1 MPISRM
7 QQPRQMYGLGSF
19 VKKAVK
25 GVTGAVKKIAS
36 SDLGKAA
43 GIAALTFGIPGTQFG
58 GLMGRSAGSIFG
70 GAPSIFGKMGI
81 GESLSALGSTL
92 GIGTSDGILK
102 GITKNFP
109 GKGLGL
115 ATTVAGL
122 TGFLS
127 AQGKTEEEIEEIK
140 QNPEVLGG
148 YLEQY
153 YRNLNPPTA
162 DTNSEEY
169 EAQVS
174 NFVQRNL
181 KANGGRMGF
190 SDGKSGKFL
199 TMQEAAERDPAMF
212 MDTTTSAYG
221 DAGKGRPV
229 PDFLKP
235 QKTLKENLQFL
246 NEIKG
251 GISPKSTAYMLKE
264 YLDNALKNKQI
275 TKEKYNKMLMPF
287 FGKTGEGITKQIE
300 AYENFANGGR
310 IGFEDGTYFD
320 EQTTNVTGKET
331 TGPMPGGKTP
341 QIPEE
346 EFLKYQQFKENK
358 VVPASS
364 DSKPEY
370 GTKEYFKQNLDNL
383 ELEQYVEK
391 PFLLNPFSI
400 GLIEDRLNSFE
411 KAGGDSSRYRNLYE
425 KIKQE
430 NTKYFQSLSEAEQ
443 KAYIDRH
450 RKSLE
455 KDIGL
460 GILPGQE
467 ELGILDLKKEKGIPQ
482 PKKDPFDTEGF
493 KQYRMD
499 AATGG
504 RIGFAFGN
512 PEQNAMEASGIGG
525 LPLNQNPAGI
535 TELDLR
541 DNGGFIPPVGVK
553 EKADDIPA
561 MLSNNEFVFT
571 ADAVRGMG
579 DGDVNVGAQRMY
591 DMMKKLE
598 NGGRV

>member
-25 GVTGAVKKIAS
+25 GVTGAVKKIAG
-36 SDLGKAA
+36 SDVGKL
-43 GIAALTFGIPGTQFG
+43 ALTAGALY
-58 GLMGRSAGSIFG
+58 GLG
-70 GAPSIFGKMGI
+70 GAKFLGGQGIFAGGQ
-81 GESLSALGSTL
+81 GLSRFANLANLPTAL
-92 GIGTSDGILK
+92 GIGGSDGILK

-109 GKGLGL
+109 GGGMGL
-115 ATTVAGL
+115 AATVAGL
-122 TGFLS
+122 TGFMS
-127 AQGKTEEEIEEIK
+127 AQGISDEQIEEIK
-140 QNPEVLGG
+140 QNPEALKG
-148 YLEQY
+148 YLDQY

-251 GISPKSTAYMLKE
+251 GISPKSTTYMLKE
-264 YLDNALKNKQI
+264 YLDKALKNKQI

-287 FGKTGEGITKQIE
+287 FGKTGEGITKKIE
-300 AYENFANGGR
+300 EYENFANGGR

-358 VVPASS
+358 VVPVSS

-467 ELGILDLKKEKGIPQ
+467 ELGILDLKKEEGIPQ

>member
-25 GVTGAVKKIAS
+25 GVTGAVKSIAK
-36 SDLGKAA
+36 SDVGKAA
-43 GIAALTFGIPGTQFG
+43 LAAAAIKFGGPLAAKAFPGTFGSAATSPFLRSIGTGKFLGPTGILAAGKTALFGSNAIGPNVPEGLLSKFKFPGG
-58 GLMGRSAGSIFG
+58 G
-70 GAPSIFGKMGI
+70 MGI
-81 GESLSALGSTL
+81 
-92 GIGTSDGILK
+92 
-102 GITKNFP
+102 
-109 GKGLGL
+109 
-115 ATTVAGL
+115 ATTVAGI

-127 AQGKTEEEIEEIK
+127 AQGKTEEEIAEIK

-181 KANGGRMGF
+181 KSDGGRMGF
-190 SDGKSGKFL
+190 SDGKSGNFV
-199 TMQEAAERDPAMF
+199 
-212 MDTTTSAYG
+212 DTTTSAYG

-251 GISPKSTAYMLKE
+251 GISPKSTTYMLKE
-264 YLDNALKNKQI
+264 YLDKALKNKQI

-287 FGKTGEGITKQIE
+287 FGKTGEGITKKIE
-300 AYENFANGGR
+300 EYENFANGGR

-358 VVPASS
+358 VVPVSS

-541 DNGGFIPPVGVK
+541 DSGGFIPPVGVK

>member
-1 MPISRM
+1 MNLE
-7 QQPRQMYGLGSF
+7 PRQQYGLGSF

-25 GVTGAVKKIAS
+25 GVTGAVKKVAG

-43 GIAALTFGIPGTQFG
+43 LTIGLGMYAGGLGPFAQGSTMFG
-58 GLMGRSAGSIFG
+58 GKLAGLKGAGFLKNLPAITG
-70 GAPSIFGKMGI
+70 G
-81 GESLSALGSTL
+81 
-92 GIGTSDGILK
+92 DGILK
-102 GITKNFP
+102 GITENFP
-109 GKGLGL
+109 GGGMGL
-115 ATTVAGL
+115 AATAAGL
-122 TGFLS
+122 TGFMS
-127 AQGKTEEEIEEIK
+127 AQGVSDEQIEEIK
-140 QNPEVLGG
+140 QNPEALKG
-148 YLEQY
+148 YLDQY

-181 KANGGRMGF
+181 KADGGRIGF
-190 SDGKSGKFL
+190 GEGANKEYKFMEL
-199 TMQEAAERDPAMF
+199 IDTEGEEEYYRKRAEELDRKYNPQNYNDIIP
-212 MDTTTSAYG
+212 
-221 DAGKGRPV
+221 KE
-229 PDFLKP
+229 KP
-235 QKTLKENLQFL
+235 IQKYLL
-246 NEIKG
+246 NEVMSKRGINTLSEDTREMFIKELAVKAFKKG
-251 GISPKSTAYMLKE
+251 QISREE
-264 YLDNALKNKQI
+264 YNEI
-275 TKEKYNKMLMPF
+275 MGM
-287 FGKTGEGITKQIE
+287 E
-300 AYENFANGGR
+300 AKKANGGR

-320 EQTTNVTGKET
+320 EQTTNITGKET

-341 QIPEE
+341 QIPGE
-346 EFLKYQQFKENK
+346 EFFKYQQFKENK

-370 GTKEYFKQNLDNL
+370 GTKEYFKQNLDSLNL
-383 ELEQYVEK
+383 EQLVEK

-400 GLIEDRLNSFE
+400 GLIEERLNSFE
-411 KAGGDSSRYRNLYE
+411 KVGGDSSRYRNLYE
-425 KIKQE
+425 KIKEE

-443 KAYIDRH
+443 KAYVDRH

-467 ELGILDLKKEKGIPQ
+467 ELGILDLKKEEGIPQ

-541 DNGGFIPPVGVK
+541 DSGGFIPPVGVK

-579 DGDVNVGAQRMY
+579 NGDVNVGAQRMY

-598 NGGRV
+598 GGGRV

>member
-1 MPISRM
+1 MERQLRM
-7 QQPRQMYGLGSF
+7 GGGIMNAMPRQQYGLGSF

-25 GVTGAVKKIAS
+25 GVTGAVKKIAG

-43 GIAALTFGIPGTQFG
+43 
-58 GLMGRSAGSIFG
+58 
-70 GAPSIFGKMGI
+70 
-81 GESLSALGSTL
+81 L
-92 GIGTSDGILK
+92 GIGLGMYAGGLGPFAQGSTMFGGKLAGLKGAGFLKNLPAITGEGGILK
-102 GITKNFP
+102 GITENFP
-109 GKGLGL
+109 GGGMGL
-115 ATTVAGL
+115 AATAAGL

-127 AQGKTEEEIEEIK
+127 AQGKNEEEIEEIK

-162 DTNSEEY
+162 DTNSQEY

-174 NFVQRNL
+174 DFVQRNL
-181 KANGGRMGF
+181 KADGGRMGF
-190 SDGKSGKFL
+190 AGGKSGQFL
-199 TMQEAAERDPAMF
+199 TMEEAAKRDPAMF
-212 MDTTTSAYG
+212 VDTTTSAYG

-251 GISPKSTAYMLKE
+251 GMSPKSTAYMLKE

-275 TKEKYNKMLMPF
+275 TKEKYNEMLMPF
-287 FGKTGEGITKQIE
+287 FGKTGERVTKQIE

-310 IGFEDGTYFD
+310 IGFE
-320 EQTTNVTGKET
+320 
-331 TGPMPGGKTP
+331 GGGYTF
-341 QIPEE
+341 ED
-346 EFLKYQQFKENK
+346 FLKDKQQ
-358 VVPASS
+358 VDQAMSM
-364 DSKPEY
+364 
-370 GTKEYFKQNLDNL
+370 
-383 ELEQYVEK
+383 
-391 PFLLNPFSI
+391 
-400 GLIEDRLNSFE
+400 
-411 KAGGDSSRYRNLYE
+411 
-425 KIKQE
+425 
-430 NTKYFQSLSEAEQ
+430 
-443 KAYIDRH
+443 
-450 RKSLE
+450 
-455 KDIGL
+455 
-460 GILPGQE
+460 E
-467 ELGILDLKKEKGIPQ
+467 ELRREYERMMKLKNIR
-482 PKKDPFDTEGF
+482 DT
-493 KQYRMD
+493 RD
-499 AATGG
+499 IAAYGG
-504 RIGFAFGN
+504 RIGYAFGN
-512 PEQNAMEASGIGG
+512 QPEQNAMQASGIGG

-598 NGGRV
+598 GGGRV